1 MLTFER
7 ASELLRYEPET
18 GKVYWK
24 AKPSPHAHR
33 TRIGGEA
40 GYLLRDQWNTYRQIG
55 IDGRIYLAHRL
66 AWLLHFGVW
75 PTNQID
81 HMDGDGLN
89 NRPKNMRD
97 VAHQENLKN
106 QRMQRNNISGVTGVS
121 WHKRDGKWRA
131 TININGKRKS
141 LGYFDDINE
150 AAKAY
155 RDAAEANGY
164 SERHTAVA

>member
-1 MLTFER
+1 MSELTYER
-7 ASELLRYEPET
+7 ASELLRYDPET
-18 GKVYWK
+18 GKIYWK
-24 AKPSPHAHR
+24 ISR
-33 TRIGGEA
+33 GGWIKEGVEA
-40 GYLLRDQWNTYRQIG
+40 GTLRRDHRNTYRHIQ
-55 IDGRIYLAHRL
+55 IDGAKYLAHRL

-131 TININGKRKS
+131 TININGKRKG
-141 LGYFDDINE
+141 LGYFDDIDE

-155 RDAAEANGY
+155 RDAAETNGY